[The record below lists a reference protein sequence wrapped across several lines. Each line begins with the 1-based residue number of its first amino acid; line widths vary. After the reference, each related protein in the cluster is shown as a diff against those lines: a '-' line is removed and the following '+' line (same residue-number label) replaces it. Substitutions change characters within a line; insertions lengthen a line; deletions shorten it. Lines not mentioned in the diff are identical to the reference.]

1 MHREPGRFVCL
12 FVLSQQ
18 SKTSLKIVIFSKKEK
33 KEKGKEDMV
42 GGRWFK
48 GAKKPS
54 DWHRWSNAPAE
65 GQDPV
70 VLSDTGR
77 DWDTY
82 TRGNF
87 VQQVS

>member
-1 MHREPGRFVCL
+1 
-12 FVLSQQ
+12 
-18 SKTSLKIVIFSKKEK
+18 
-33 KEKGKEDMV
+33 MV